1 MKHVADRVNYLV
13 KPIIEDRI
21 SRWEKN
27 SMLSLDR
34 QRIPHFLNNYIAS
47 ESRFAKLNP
56 FTLMENPKPYPL
68 LYKDRIYYLRDE
80 E

>member
-1 MKHVADRVNYLV
+1 
-13 KPIIEDRI
+13 
-21 SRWEKN
+21 
-27 SMLSLDR
+27 MLSLDR